1 MIRLSL
7 VLLFVSGLSLYAL
20 KDWYRSLCGLV
31 LLTAVIE
38 HPDMPRTM
46 FGVQGLS
53 PWNVLLFF
61 VVVGWAIQRPREAR
75 GYEVPRGLA
84 LALGFF
90 LVVVL
95 LSFGR
100 LFLERHAPGMPS
112 AKTLISDYLV
122 NTLKWLVPA
131 FLLFD
136 GCRTRERFTLAICSV
151 MAVYLVL
158 GIQVIK
164 WMPLSAAASGAGLSR
179 RSEILVREVGYHRSN
194 LSMMLG
200 GAAWAVFCVRVLAP
214 RRLLAL
220 AGVGAWL
227 VLGLAQSLT
236 GGRSGYLTWGT
247 VGLVLC
253 VLRWRKYLLLLP
265 VLALG
270 IVSLAPGVYQ
280 RLTEGF
286 TAESRDQSRPEVQGA
301 AQTAFDD
308 EPDDYTITAGRSLI
322 WPFVIEKIKEAPV
335 FGFGRQAMRR
345 TGLASFLW
353 EELHESFPHPHN
365 AYLEMM
371 LDTGAVGLLAALALF
386 ALIVW
391 RSLQLFLDSRSPVFV
406 AAGGATASLVL
417 AFLVSSVGNHT
428 FYPREET
435 VPMWCAI
442 GLMLRVWVERRRVDE
457 AARPRRAPLGR
468 LASPAGPAPS
478 AWAPPRP
485 PAPEADATDRRL
497 WASP

>member
-7 VLLFVSGLSLYAL
+7 VLLFVSGLSVYAL

-31 LLTAVIE
+31 LMMAVIE

-46 FGVQGLS
+46 FGLQGLS

-61 VVVGWAIQRPREAR
+61 VLVGWALQRPREAR
-75 GYEVPRGLA
+75 GFELPRGFA
-84 LALGFF
+84 LAFGIF
-90 LVVVL
+90 LAVIL
-95 LSFGR
+95 LSFAR
-100 LFLERHAPGMPS
+100 LLLDRHAPGMPS
-112 AKTLISDYLV
+112 VKTLMSDYLV

-131 FLLFD
+131 YLLFD
-136 GCRTRERFTLAICSV
+136 GCRTRERFTLAIVCV

-179 RSEILVREVGYHRSN
+179 RSEILVRETGYHRSN

-200 GAAWAVFCVRVLAP
+200 GAAWAAFCVRGLTG
-214 RRLLAL
+214 RRLFAL
-220 AGVGAWL
+220 AGLFAWL
-227 VLGLAQSLT
+227 LLGFAQALT
-236 GGRSGYLTWGT
+236 GGRSGYLTWGA

-253 VLRWRKYLLLLP
+253 LLRWRRYLLLLP

-270 IVSLAPGVYQ
+270 VVAVVPGVYQ
-280 RLTEGF
+280 RMTEGF
-286 TAESRDQSRPEVQGA
+286 TAESRDQDRPDVQGA
-301 AQTAFDD
+301 APTGFDD

-322 WPFVIEKIKEAPV
+322 WPFVVEKIGESPL

-345 TGLASFLW
+345 TGLASFLL

-365 AYLEMM
+365 AYLEIS
-371 LDTGAVGLLAALALF
+371 LDAGVVGLLAALFLF
-386 ALIVW
+386 AWIVW
-391 RSLQLFLDSRSPVFV
+391 RSLQLLRDARSPVFV
-406 AAGGATASLVL
+406 AAGGAAASLTL

-442 GLMLRVWVERRRVDE
+442 ALMVRVWVERERVD
-457 AARPRRAPLGR
+457 AAQRLPPPRVRAVP
-468 LASPAGPAPS
+468 ASPPGPAP
-478 AWAPPRP
+478 WIPPRR
-485 PAPEADATDRRL
+485 PASEPDATDRRL